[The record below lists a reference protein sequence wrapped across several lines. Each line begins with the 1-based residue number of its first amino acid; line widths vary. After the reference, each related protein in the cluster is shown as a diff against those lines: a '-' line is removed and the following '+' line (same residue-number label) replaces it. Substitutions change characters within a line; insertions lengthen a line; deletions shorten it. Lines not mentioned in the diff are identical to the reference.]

1 MLVKRDMLQAHQDR
15 KPLRSYEMA
24 YLNNQNGWATS
35 EDWTKHRQTITAL
48 YCNENKTL
56 KEVMQIMR
64 EKHDFVAT

>member
-1 MLVKRDMLQAHQDR
+1 MAH
-15 KPLRSYEMA
+15 
-24 YLNNQNGWATS
+24 LNNQNGWATA
-35 EDWTKHRQTITAL
+35 EDWARYRQTIAAL